1 METVERDETLP
12 IAEEVAAKLDKAV
25 NVAAVAELEETA
37 ELRSAAELNTNVVP
51 FKPAPIKRY
60 PDSPRPRINKVNKYV
75 TDINNE
81 FLSTIGGSKDLKVA
95 LAKSDNKRA
104 QDLLVA
110 LLDPRK
116 SKISTA
122 QLVHRSGLQTIELLD
137 ILRDHYIGSGLQE
150 YLKGF
155 QEIAQDTV
163 EDAKSSNRE
172 CPKCSGEGVIVDKR
186 KADDEPPKR
195 CTLCSGTGLL
205 RKAGDPDARK
215 LIAQSLKLIQS
226 GSGPN
231 VNVAITNNNHRSF
244 ECVIDEV
251 ERHESKKRQS
261 SQNGQSG
268 AQSEIIDVTPGA

>member
-12 IAEEVAAKLDKAV
+12 IAEEVADKLDKAV
-25 NVAAVAELEETA
+25 DTAEMEETI
-37 ELRSAAELNTNVVP
+37 ELRSVAELNTNVVP
-51 FKPAPIKRY
+51 FKPAPVKRY

-75 TDINNE
+75 SDINNE
-81 FLSTIGGSKDLKVA
+81 FLSTIGGSKDLKIA

-172 CPKCSGEGVIVDKR
+172 CPKCSGEGVIIDKR
-186 KADDEPPKR
+186 KMEEEPKK

-231 VNVAITNNNHRSF
+231 VSVSISNNNHRSF

-251 ERHESKKRQS
+251 ERHESKKRQ
-261 SQNGQSG
+261 NGQSG
-268 AQSEIIDVTPGA
+268 AQSEIIDVTPGV